1 MKKKEEIAREE
12 ANISKQIEQNEQPG
26 QKYVIPPISLL
37 KKGEGKKGDSAM
49 QLKETAFRLQ
59 QTLQNFGVKVTIT
72 DISQVH
78 LLPDMSCN
86 LNRELR

>member
-1 MKKKEEIAREE
+1 M
-12 ANISKQIEQNEQPG
+12 
-26 QKYVIPPISLL
+26 IPPISLL

-72 DISQVH
+72 DISQG
-78 LLPDMSCN
+78 PICYQI
-86 LNRELR
+86 